1 MKNRTFWI
9 AVGVILVIFGG
20 LFFLSGRKP
29 QTLSPE
35 KAAAQLAQ
43 PFDAHVVIRME
54 NFTMD
59 GDLNRTAPGKA
70 ALRVTQPE
78 TLSGMQFL
86 LDGDTVEVQWKG
98 LSVKLDEDSRLVR
111 AALSQIIRTL
121 DGAAAE
127 KGIRARMEGEALL
140 ISGEQE
146 ETRFELRLDPETG
159 SLLSLQLPELDFDC
173 RFDPIAG

>member
-9 AVGVILVIFGG
+9 AVGVILVVFGG

-29 QTLSPE
+29 AAVSPE

-70 ALRVTQPE
+70 ALRVTKPE

-86 LDGDTVEVQWKG
+86 LDGETVEVQWMG
-98 LSVKLDEDSRLVR
+98 ISVKLDEDSKLVR
-111 AALSQIIRTL
+111 AALSQI
-121 DGAAAE
+121 
-127 KGIRARMEGEALL
+127 RARIEGETLL
-140 ISGEQE
+140 ISGEQGE
-146 ETRFELRLDPETG
+146 SRFELQLDPETG
-159 SLLSLQLPELDFDC
+159 SLLSLRLPELDFDC
-173 RFDPIAG
+173 RFDPIA